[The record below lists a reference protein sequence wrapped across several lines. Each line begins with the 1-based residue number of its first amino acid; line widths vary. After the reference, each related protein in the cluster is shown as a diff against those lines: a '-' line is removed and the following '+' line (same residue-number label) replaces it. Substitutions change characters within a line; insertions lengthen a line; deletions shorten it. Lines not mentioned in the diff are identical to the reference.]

1 MKRTISIALM
11 LISIFFFFAC
21 TSTKNL
27 PATSSEQPAINSG
40 LQDGSSFENAIVVNS
55 IKAEYEWL
63 AKNYPG
69 YTMKM
74 QALSQNKKKPYDIL
88 YIVTADGVE
97 KSIYFDISKFFG
109 KY

>member
-1 MKRTISIALM
+1 MNRIKSIALL
-11 LISIFFFFAC
+11 LISVLLLLAC
-21 TSTKNL
+21 SSTKNL
-27 PATSSEQPAINSG
+27 PETKATPSVENSG
-40 LQDGSSFENAIVVNS
+40 VQDGSSFENAVVVNS

-69 YTMKM
+69 STMKM
-74 QALSQNKKKPYDIL
+74 QALSQHKKKPYDVL
-88 YIVTADGVE
+88 HIVTASGDE

>member
-1 MKRTISIALM
+1 MYRIKSIAIL
-11 LISIFFFFAC
+11 LISALLLFAC
-21 TSTKNL
+21 SSTKNL
-27 PATSSEQPAINSG
+27 PETKSTPSAINSG
-40 LQDGSSFENAIVVNS
+40 LQDGSSFENAVVVNS

-74 QALSQNKKKPYDIL
+74 QVLSQHKKKPYDIL
-88 YIVTADGVE
+88 HIVTAGGVE
-97 KSIYFDISKFFG
+97 KSIYFDISKFYG